1 MGDIVQFKNSNLVTF
16 SDIIKSDGYLQLSA
30 LNALDKAG
38 YELNE
43 NGVKEFQYNNKL
55 EVTGIIDVEDLT
67 LLIQVFDN
75 DKIQDIISHLDR
87 SADKYNADHMSKHD
101 TRLLI
106 VWLILFLFFE
116 VWGLVSFIIF
126 IVHLFI

>member
-75 DKIQDIISHLDR
+75 DKIQDIVSHLDR
-87 SADKYNADHMSKHD
+87 AADKYNADHMSKHD

-106 VWLILFLFFE
+106 AWLVLFLFFE